1 MTGGDLSV
9 LVALAPCI
17 LMDRSPHERV
27 VVDDD
32 RCNLCGLCVELGCP
46 AVVAGD
52 ETIAITGDCTGCGVC
67 LAVCARGA
75 LSLPEPADAGGAGS

>member
-1 MTGGDLSV
+1 M

-17 LMDRSPHERV
+17 LMDRSPHESM

-46 AVVAGD
+46 ALVAGD
-52 ETIAITGDCTGCGVC
+52 EAVEITSDCTGCGVC

-75 LSLPEPADAGGAGS
+75 LSLPEPADSPGGRS